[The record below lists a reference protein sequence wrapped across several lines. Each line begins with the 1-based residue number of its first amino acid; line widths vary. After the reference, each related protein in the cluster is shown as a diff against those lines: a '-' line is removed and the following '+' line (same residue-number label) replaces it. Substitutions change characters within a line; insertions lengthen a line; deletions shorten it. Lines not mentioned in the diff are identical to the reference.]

1 MKGAFVIVLLLLG
14 FAYAY
19 DASFNDSIESLNVEI
34 RQGGG
39 IIEIL
44 SSMATLLK
52 ALAGILSGSTS
63 AESLVSAIQGLFFA
77 VERTLNIQGL
87 VLKIPIVGGF
97 IAPLVGGVS
106 TIMQNT
112 EMLSGLVSQVL

>member
-1 MKGAFVIVLLLLG
+1 MFV
-14 FAYAY
+14 
-19 DASFNDSIESLNVEI
+19 
-34 RQGGG
+34 G